1 MLEGILEPSSPL
13 FWGLIIALISF
24 VIVIIS
30 RPLATYIKFVYPN
43 AKFEAIGN
51 PFIHEKELLRLI
63 ESKDLTS
70 FKDILNILKD
80 YQVEGDDVVSL
91 QRSLDKGLIKTVEM
105 MENDSS
111 KALHQFYTVY
121 YEKRDLVLIKE
132 SLKSI
137 LSGTTKDT
145 TLADNAYLPQTKE
158 LLNKLHEATKETL
171 APILSA
177 YGYTDTLIQ
186 LLITEPPDFF
196 KIDFTLD
203 QHILNKFKEVK
214 VPYKCERAKKNYC
227 QRLLDIMNI
236 KYLLRAK
243 HIGYDIDMCKT
254 MFLGEGTE
262 LALWRFKQMAEAEDI
277 VNAIAALEGASYFS
291 ALDEKKETYIKEG
304 SVQIFENTLDR
315 LFLKHIKDISLQDYS
330 TLGPTLRFLVS
341 KEYEIQNL
349 KVIVKGLD
357 EHVSTDAINRFIV
370 TEAMT

>member
-1 MLEGILEPSSPL
+1 
-13 FWGLIIALISF
+13 
-24 VIVIIS
+24 
-30 RPLATYIKFVYPN
+30 
-43 AKFEAIGN
+43 
-51 PFIHEKELLRLI
+51 
-63 ESKDLTS
+63 
-70 FKDILNILKD
+70 
-80 YQVEGDDVVSL
+80 
-91 QRSLDKGLIKTVEM
+91 
-105 MENDSS
+105 
-111 KALHQFYTVY
+111 
-121 YEKRDLVLIKE
+121 
-132 SLKSI
+132 
-137 LSGTTKDT
+137 
-145 TLADNAYLPQTKE
+145 
-158 LLNKLHEATKETL
+158 
-171 APILSA
+171 
-177 YGYTDTLIQ
+177 
-186 LLITEPPDFF
+186 
-196 KIDFTLD
+196 
-203 QHILNKFKEVK
+203 
-214 VPYKCERAKKNYC
+214 
-227 QRLLDIMNI
+227 MNI

-262 LALWRFKQMAEAEDI
+262 LALWRFKQMAEADDI